1 MNKLQKNSSAVK
13 NDVMVSVRLPRS
25 LVEELKD
32 LQKINHFMDLSDEM
46 RFVVRRYCLKFLN
59 SNDDSSSLSIE
70 MLAEQKRKE
79 KLIDEL
85 SKIIDSLKGNSGGE
99 SK

>member
-1 MNKLQKNSSAVK
+1 MNKLQKNSGPRK
-13 NDVMVSVRLPRS
+13 DVMVSVKLPRS

-32 LQKINHFMDLSDEM
+32 IQQINHFMDLSDEI

-59 SNDDSSSLSIE
+59 SQSDSPSLE

-79 KLIDEL
+79 KLIEEL
-85 SKIIDSLKGNSGGE
+85 SKIIDSLKENKEGD